1 MKKLALSIVA
11 MGLSMGVW
19 SVPAYPGWQTK
30 SQADGTTIELRLVGD
45 EFYSFWETR
54 DGQLAYELND
64 GRFVKSTQPVPS
76 ADESQQRHAEAMKRQ
91 RPIRKAIGTP
101 FLPQKGL
108 VILVN
113 FADSEMAPSHTL
125 TVFDN
130 QCNAANGACTTNA
143 YEGVNYPSAAQY
155 FADQSNGTYRPEFDI
170 FGPITLPHE
179 VAYYGEPGVI
189 QGDSVSD
196 RYLADFVID
205 AVLKADSLGCDFS
218 QYDSNDDGYV
228 DFIFF
233 IFAGKGQE
241 AGGTSETIWS
251 HQAALNELLHMHYTH
266 CTDDCIYYFDFNGFY
281 NNPVELD
288 GKIINTYACSA
299 ELNEVGELN
308 GIGGL
313 CHELGHVIGLPDF
326 YDVAYG
332 KIYQQGL
339 TPGAWDIMD
348 MGSYNGG
355 GHCPPNYDP
364 WEKYF
369 FGWIQPVNLGNESS
383 SDTLYANGSI
393 EYNVFQ
399 VNESGELQ
407 GPWEN
412 SECFHL
418 ENRQQQGWDTFVP
431 NHGLVVWRIKYNS
444 GYWAKN
450 TVNSSSTRWA
460 PYFNIVSVGSDEWY
474 GISEKPVTN
483 VKEEN
488 GIVTFNYMT
497 GDTTELPEPI
507 WTNWAYYDT
516 GTYQKNFSYK
526 NHRTYWG
533 IMFPKYTLGKDFLTK
548 VAIYERTDKNLTPL
562 TIVIYVGGD
571 IPEVANIVYVQDVE
585 PAGVN
590 GWHEVT
596 FWEPVPIDR
605 RRNLWVTV
613 NAEPGG
619 GYPALACRY
628 TGDPN
633 GSWVSSDGVNWKNVN
648 SYEGYDHTW
657 LLRAYI
663 QNEGEEE
670 GIEEITNDQSP
681 ISNKVIKDGQIL
693 ILRGDKT
700 YTLTGQEV
708 K

>member
-54 DGQLAYELND
+54 DGQLAIEQPD
-64 GRFVKSTQPVPS
+64 GTFIKSNRPVPTEVVF
-76 ADESQQRHAEAMKRQ
+76 AARRARVLEKRKALHTG
-91 RPIRKAIGTP
+91 PNYAPKAIGTP
-101 FLPQKGL
+101 YLPQKGL

-113 FADSEMAPSHTL
+113 FADSEMDPSHTPD
-125 TVFDN
+125 VYDN
-130 QCNAANGACTTNA
+130 LCNAADGACTTNA

-155 FADQSNGTYRPEFDI
+155 FADQSNGTYRPQFDV

-179 VAYYGEPGVI
+179 VAYYGEPGNI
-189 QGDSVSD
+189 QGDSVND
-196 RYLADFVID
+196 RYLCDFVID
-205 AVLKADSLGCDFS
+205 AVFAASDAGCDFS
-218 QYDSNDDGYV
+218 QCDLDDDGYV
-228 DFIFF
+228 DYVYFIY
-233 IFAGKGQE
+233 AGKGQA
-241 AGGTSETIWS
+241 AGVSAETIWP
-251 HQAALNELLHMHYTH
+251 HQASLFEMLTMGYQH
-266 CTDDCIYYFDFNGFY
+266 CTEGCPYWGGYFPNL
-281 NNPVELD
+281 PELD
-288 GKIINTYACSA
+288 GKLIDNYACSS

-308 GIGGL
+308 GIGVL
-313 CHELGHVIGLPDF
+313 CHEFGHLMGLADL
-326 YDVAYG
+326 YEQRG
-332 KIYQQGL
+332 Q
-339 TPGAWDIMD
+339 TPGEWDIMD
-348 MGSYNGG
+348 MGNYNGG

-383 SDTLYANGSI
+383 SDTLYANGTA

-407 GPWEN
+407 DANGG
-412 SECFHL
+412 ECFYL

-431 NHGLVVWRIKYNS
+431 NHGLVVWRR
-444 GYWAKN
+444 GYPSF
-450 TVNSSSTRWA
+450 TV
-460 PYFNIVSVGSDEWY
+460 VSAGSDEWF
-474 GISEKPVTN
+474 GIEEKPVTN

-516 GTYQKNFSYK
+516 GTYQKSFSYK

-548 VAIYERTDKNLTPL
+548 VAIYERTDKNLTLL
-562 TIVIYVGGD
+562 TIDIYVGGD
-571 IPEVANIVYVQDVE
+571 IPEAANKVYTQEVA
-585 PAGVN
+585 PAGVD

-670 GIEEITNDQSP
+670 GLEEIVNRQSY
-681 ISNKVIKDGQIL
+681 NRKLLQNGQIL

-700 YTLTGQEV
+700 YTVTGQEI